1 MESAVFL
8 AFLGAISARQEVRYE
23 RCSWYRLMRSGQYE
37 VLVQW
42 VLREVEVSEAEL
54 SVEMLWC
61 SRLTT
66 SERCA
71 APHWASVSH

>member
-23 RCSWYRLMRSGQYE
+23 RCSWYKLMRSGQYE

-54 SVEMLWC
+54 FCRNAVVLSANNVRALRR
-61 SRLTT
+61 SALG
-66 SERCA
+66 
-71 APHWASVSH
+71 